1 MRVPLA
7 CLGSRTPAV
16 RLGTLRKHYT
26 KPLLQVTAQ
35 PGILSL
41 KLSYH
46 DMIKT
51 RSNARNY
58 VQGVPFHQLSDIG
71 LVEFD
76 LDSSA
81 ICVGSWDFSR
91 NSWAPG
97 LDGETYQIWVIQT
110 QISLWKKHL
119 VWTLNPTLWPFSFN
133 LTLYAADCP
142 MPL

>member
-16 RLGTLRKHYT
+16 RLGTLKKHYT

-35 PGILSL
+35 PGILS
-41 KLSYH
+41 YYY
-46 DMIKT
+46 DMTKT

-91 NSWAPG
+91 NS
-97 LDGETYQIWVIQT
+97 
-110 QISLWKKHL
+110 
-119 VWTLNPTLWPFSFN
+119 
-133 LTLYAADCP
+133 
-142 MPL
+142 